1 MANSDILHDQ
11 LDEVIDLTPRERMIL
26 RMKSHRGL
34 QFGGTVLGLM
44 LLTAL
49 FAPLLAPHDPYL
61 QDLSKRLML
70 PVWGEG
76 GSWEHILG
84 TDHLGR
90 DYLSRLIYG
99 ARVSLTIGFGA
110 AGLSCLIGVLIGLA
124 AGYLG
129 GKVDRVASFLLT
141 SQLSLPSLLL
151 AMSVVFFVGASIW
164 SVVVVLG
171 CLHWTYYMVVVRTM
185 TRQYK
190 ALEYVDAAR
199 SIGSSKR
206 QILIYEI
213 LPNLLNQIIVIFSL
227 VMAIVI
233 IIEAALSFLGV
244 GVQPPT
250 ASWGLMIA
258 EGKAFML
265 FKPYLVT
272 IPGAV
277 LFVLVLAINLLGDG
291 IRDVTAPEQRN

>member
-1 MANSDILHDQ
+1 MAENIIDTY
-11 LDEVIDLTPRERMIL
+11 DEIIDLTPKERMIF

-34 QFGGTVLGLM
+34 QFGGIVLGLL

-61 QDLSKRLML
+61 QDLSKRLIT
-70 PVWGEG
+70 PVWNEG
-76 GSWEHILG
+76 GNWDHILG

-99 ARVSLTIGFGA
+99 ARVSLAIGFGA
-110 AGLSCLIGVLIGLA
+110 AGLSCFIGVLIGLA

-151 AMSVVFFVGASIW
+151 AMSVVFFVGSSVW
-164 SVVVVLG
+164 SVVIVLG

-185 TRQYK
+185 TRQFK

-199 SIGSSKR
+199 SIGSSKQ
-206 QILIYEI
+206 QILFYEI

-227 VMAIVI
+227 VMAVVI
-233 IIEAALSFLGV
+233 IIEASLSFLGV

-258 EGKAFML
+258 EGKAFMF
-265 FKPYLVT
+265 FKPYLVA
-272 IPGAV
+272 IPGIA

-291 IRDVTAPEQRN
+291 IRDVTAPEHRN

>member
-1 MANSDILHDQ
+1 MADTIIDTN
-11 LDEVIDLTPRERMIL
+11 DEIIDMTPRERMIL

-34 QFGGTVLGLM
+34 QFGGVVLGLM
-44 LLTAL
+44 VLAAL

-61 QDLSKRLML
+61 QDLSKRLIT
-70 PVWGEG
+70 PVWNEG
-76 GSWEHILG
+76 GSWDHILG

-99 ARVSLTIGFGA
+99 ARVSLAIGFGA
-110 AGLSCLIGVLIGLA
+110 AGLSCFIGVLIGLA

-129 GKVDRVASFLLT
+129 GKLDRVASFLLT

-151 AMSVVFFVGASIW
+151 AMSVVFFVGSSVW
-164 SVVVVLG
+164 SVVIVLG
-171 CLHWTYYMVVVRTM
+171 FLHWTYYMVVVRTM
-185 TRQYK
+185 TRQFK

-199 SIGSSKR
+199 SIGSSKH
-206 QILIYEI
+206 QILFYEI

-227 VMAIVI
+227 VMAVVI
-233 IIEAALSFLGV
+233 IIEASLSFLGV

-258 EGKAFML
+258 EGKAFMF

-272 IPGAV
+272 IPGMV

-291 IRDVTAPEQRN
+291 IRDITAPEQRN